1 MKYGILF
8 EGWEL
13 SKIASNLLP
22 LPRMQ
27 LVVALPGLQGL
38 PVPDLPLL
46 DADAPEGA
54 RLGVMSGPDH
64 GVDTE
69 HVR

>member
-1 MKYGILF
+1 MLG
-8 EGWEL
+8 
-13 SKIASNLLP
+13 
-22 LPRMQ
+22 
-27 LVVALPGLQGL
+27 
-38 PVPDLPLL
+38 LPLL

-69 HVR
+69 HVRQKLLKE

>member
-1 MKYGILF
+1 
-8 EGWEL
+8 
-13 SKIASNLLP
+13 
-22 LPRMQ
+22 MQ

-69 HVR
+69 HVRQKLLKGWF